1 MKTAISV
8 PDDVFARVDRFA
20 RRNKIS
26 RSAVFSA
33 AAEEYVQHHQRTG
46 ITERLNAIYSK
57 DNSALDPV
65 ISKLQSSSL
74 SSGSW

>member
-20 RRNKIS
+20 RRHKIS
-26 RSAVFSA
+26 RSAVFAA
-33 AAEEYVQHHQRTG
+33 AAEEYVQHHQREG
-46 ITERLNAIYSK
+46 VTERLNATYAK
-57 DNSALDPV
+57 ENSALDPAL
-65 ISKLQSSSL
+65 SKLQSNSL

>member
-33 AAEEYVQHHQRTG
+33 AAEEYVQHHQREG
-46 ITERLNAIYSK
+46 VTERLNAIYAKES
-57 DNSALDPV
+57 SVLDPML
-65 ISKLQSSSL
+65 SKLQSTGL
-74 SSGSW
+74 TSGSW

>member
-8 PDDVFARVDRFA
+8 PDDVFARADRFA
-20 RRNKIS
+20 RRHKIS

-33 AAEEYVQHHQRTG
+33 AAEEYVQHHQREG
-46 ITERLNAIYSK
+46 VTERLNAIYAK
-57 DNSALDPV
+57 ENSTLDPML
-65 ISKLQSSSL
+65 SKLQSPSL